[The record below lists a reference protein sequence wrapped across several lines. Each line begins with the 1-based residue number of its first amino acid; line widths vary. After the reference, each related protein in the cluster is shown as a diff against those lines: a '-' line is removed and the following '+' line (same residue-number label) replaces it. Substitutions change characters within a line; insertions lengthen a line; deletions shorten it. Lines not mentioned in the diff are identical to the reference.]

1 MTTKKKMMMMMMS
14 RARMSSRS
22 RIRIKSRM
30 LLILTII
37 CMVVDRV
44 HSFPPFRGAGTTAA
58 AAVAGGGGK
67 VIEHYNNKNGILSI
81 SSLIPVSSSS
91 SSSHTWSLN
100 SVTAS
105 SSSSSSSENNNDR
118 NENDVY
124 APLSMKSVVA
134 VGGITAMTGFLY
146 GKVLAW
152 TLKLVWQC
160 LPGFLLKKNIVIKHP
175 LYFMVSVC
183 TLGGIIVGTLGSLDS
198 NVDTFTVGDF
208 VSAFS
213 SSGKIT
219 SLPSSS
225 VHLMPLLTMSLL
237 TSTFGFSVGP
247 EGMCEFRFMLGF
259 ISSSRQKYV
268 KQKFIFILHINM

>member
-1 MTTKKKMMMMMMS
+1 
-14 RARMSSRS
+14 
-22 RIRIKSRM
+22 
-30 LLILTII
+30 
-37 CMVVDRV
+37 MVVDRV
-44 HSFPPFRGAGTTAA
+44 HSFPPFRGAGTAVAA
-58 AAVAGGGGK
+58 AGGG
-67 VIEHYNNKNGILSI
+67 VIEHVNDKNGILLI

-91 SSSHTWSLN
+91 SSSNTWSLN
-100 SVTAS
+100 SVTA
-105 SSSSSSSENNNDR
+105 SSSSSSENNNDR

-124 APLSMKSVVA
+124 APLSMNSVVA

-146 GKVLAW
+146 GKILAW
-152 TLKLVWQC
+152 TLKLVWQR

-175 LYFMVSVC
+175 IYFMVSVC

-247 EGMCEFRFMLGF
+247 EGMCEFCFKLSF
-259 ISSSRQKYV
+259 ISSTRKKYF
-268 KQKFIFILHINM
+268 KQKFNFTLHINM

>member
-1 MTTKKKMMMMMMS
+1 
-14 RARMSSRS
+14 
-22 RIRIKSRM
+22 
-30 LLILTII
+30 
-37 CMVVDRV
+37 MVVDNV
-44 HSFPPFRGAGTTAA
+44 HSFPPFRGARTAA
-58 AAVAGGGGK
+58 AAVVGVGG
-67 VIEHYNNKNGILSI
+67 VAEHYNNKNGVLSI

-91 SSSHTWSLN
+91 SSHTWSLN
-100 SVTAS
+100 SITA
-105 SSSSSSSENNNDR
+105 SSSSSSSENNNDM

-124 APLSMKSVVA
+124 APLSMKSVVT

-152 TLKLVWQC
+152 TLKLVWQR
-160 LPGFLLKKNIVIKHP
+160 LPGFLLEKNIVIKHP
-175 LYFMVSVC
+175 IYFMVSVC

-247 EGMCEFRFMLGF
+247 EGTYELCFMLIF
-259 ISSSRQKYV
+259 ISSTSKNVFQTK
-268 KQKFIFILHINM
+268 I